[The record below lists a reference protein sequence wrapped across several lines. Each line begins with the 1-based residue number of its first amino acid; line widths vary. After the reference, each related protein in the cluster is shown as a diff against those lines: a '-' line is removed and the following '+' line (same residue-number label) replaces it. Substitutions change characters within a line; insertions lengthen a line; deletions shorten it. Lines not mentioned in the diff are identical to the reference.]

1 MSEKLNLSRNGKQ
14 MIEQADKMS
23 DDELVKMLADVEGI
37 QGIPKQTDTATETE
51 PEESEE
57 PTTSSE
63 VFVTEA
69 DTEETYEV
77 IPDAEMKNRQVK
89 KSAQERIRQLANG
102 NRELKEK
109 LEELERK
116 LEEQAK
122 AKEAAQVQTPKQQT
136 VVPKIDERELEMKIF
151 NKDPKVVMQ
160 GLKELIAGSAKEL
173 FVEGTE
179 DIRTVIDKLAVSHKA
194 RTDNI
199 SEAEIEAV
207 YKKHP
212 ALRTT
217 PGGYEIA
224 KELVTKK
231 NQPRAKEATISS
243 KPATTTNNKKRVT
256 KSESEMQKIIYDALH
271 GKS

>member
-14 MIEQADKMS
+14 MMEAADKMK

-37 QGIPKQTDTATETE
+37 QGVPKAEEAEEVADNTETNNAEEYVTE
-51 PEESEE
+51 PEE
-57 PTTSSE
+57 
-63 VFVTEA
+63 A
-69 DTEETYEV
+69 GNETYEV
-77 IPDAEMKNRQVK
+77 VSDAEMKNRQVK

-102 NRELKEK
+102 NKELKNK

-116 LEEQAK
+116 LEEQMK
-122 AKEAAQVQTPKQQT
+122 AKEAAQVTAQKQQT
-136 VVPKIDERELEMKIF
+136 VVPKVDERELEMKIF
-151 NKDPKVVMQ
+151 NKDPKIVMQ

-179 DIRTVIDKLAVSHKA
+179 DIRSVVNKLAISNKA

-199 SEAEIEAV
+199 SEVEIEAV

-217 PGGYEIA
+217 PGGYDIA

-231 NQPRAKEATISS
+231 NQPRAKDAAISS
-243 KPATTTNNKKRVT
+243 RSNANVSKKKKEV
-256 KSESEMQKIIYDALH
+256 SASEMQEIVYKALH
-271 GKS
+271 GR

>member
-14 MIEQADKMS
+14 MIEQADKMN

-37 QGIPKQTDTATETE
+37 QGVPKTDTAKEEVAEETSQQETAEEYVTE
-51 PEESEE
+51 PEAETNES
-57 PTTSSE
+57 
-63 VFVTEA
+63 
-69 DTEETYEV
+69 YEV
-77 IPDAEMKNRQVK
+77 ISDAEMKNRQVK

-102 NRELKEK
+102 NRELKDK

-116 LEEQAK
+116 IEEQMK
-122 AKEAAQVQTPKQQT
+122 AKEAAQVTAPKQQT

-151 NKDPKVVMQ
+151 NKDPKIVMQ
-160 GLKELIAGSAKEL
+160 GLKELIQGSAKEL

-179 DIRTVIDKLAVSHKA
+179 DIRTVVDKLAIVHKA

-231 NQPRAKEATISS
+231 NQPRAKEANISS
-243 KPATTTNNKKRVT
+243 KTATANKKRVV
-256 KSESEMQKIIYDALH
+256 KSESEMRKLLYEALH
-271 GKS
+271 GR